1 MNDTSLAIDVVD
13 NGGQWTHREWRI
25 LRYLGV
31 NTRIIPNS
39 TKLHEIRNLDG
50 LILSGGAARVGLT
63 GELGNCSELLTLS
76 IPILGICAG
85 HQFMARHYGGEAIE
99 AKRPEFGSAEII
111 LIENGGPIFEDTP
124 SRQIVWE
131 SHNDE
136 VSLAPPGFTVTAKST
151 SCAIQAM
158 QNLELK
164 RFGLQFHPEVNDTE
178 FGSKIFE
185 NFVNICKRAKK

>member
-1 MNDTSLAIDVVD
+1 MFKTPKHTPKRFVRASVTAPQSPAATSITAP
-13 NGGQWTHREWRI
+13 
-25 LRYLGV
+25 LR
-31 NTRIIPNS
+31 S
-39 TKLHEIRNLDG
+39 
-50 LILSGGAARVGLT
+50 AA
-63 GELGNCSELLTLS
+63 
-76 IPILGICAG
+76 
-85 HQFMARHYGGEAIE
+85 
-99 AKRPEFGSAEII
+99 AKRPEFGSAEIT
-111 LIENGGPIFEDTP
+111 LIEDGGPIFEDTP

-178 FGSKIFE
+178 YGSKIFE
-185 NFVNICKRAKK
+185 NFVDICKRAKK